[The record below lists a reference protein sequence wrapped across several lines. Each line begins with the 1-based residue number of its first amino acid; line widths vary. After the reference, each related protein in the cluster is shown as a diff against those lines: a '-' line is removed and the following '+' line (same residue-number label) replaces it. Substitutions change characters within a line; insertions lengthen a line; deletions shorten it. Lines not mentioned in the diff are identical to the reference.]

1 MNCNTHPPPP
11 TLKKKKKKKEK
22 KAIVGCYKHFLC
34 YSSIPQ
40 LSLKS
45 SVEYSGDIL
54 LIYV

>member
-1 MNCNTHPPPP
+1 MNCNTHSPP
-11 TLKKKKKKKEK
+11 TLKKKKKEK
-22 KAIVGCYKHFLC
+22 KAIVGCYKHFFC

-45 SVEYSGDIL
+45 SVEYSGEIL

>member
-1 MNCNTHPPPP
+1 MNCNTHPPPHP
-11 TLKKKKKKKEK
+11 KKKKKEK

-45 SVEYSGDIL
+45 SIEYSGEIL

>member
-1 MNCNTHPPPP
+1 MNCNTHSPPPHP
-11 TLKKKKKKKEK
+11 KKKKKEK

-45 SVEYSGDIL
+45 SVEYSGEIL